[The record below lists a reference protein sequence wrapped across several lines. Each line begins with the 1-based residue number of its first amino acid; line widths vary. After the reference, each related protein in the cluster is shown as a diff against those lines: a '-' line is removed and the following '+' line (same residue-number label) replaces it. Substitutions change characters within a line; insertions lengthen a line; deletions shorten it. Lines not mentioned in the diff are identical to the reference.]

1 MSKENKSGNYVFFVG
16 VFGLLLG
23 STILFLP
30 LLRTFLSGEVV
41 SVYSYALINFL
52 SYLFITSTFIELLFI
67 QLIRLGGN
75 PVVFTLVA
83 VSTALLALSVDY
95 LIGYTF
101 SKSFLTKFVSE
112 RKIKK
117 YQARIEKY
125 GDPVIFVFNVF
136 PLASPL
142 LTLVAGLLRYNKKR
156 IFFFSFLGLSIKY
169 TSIAIFLT
177 FFL

>member
-1 MSKENKSGNYVFFVG
+1 MNKEHESGKYVVFVG
-16 VFGLLLG
+16 FLGVLLG

-41 SVYSYALINFL
+41 SVYTYALINFF
-52 SYLFITSTFIELLFI
+52 SYLFFTSTFIELLFI
-67 QLIRLGGN
+67 QLVRLGGN

-95 LIGYTF
+95 LIGYAF
-101 SKSFLTKFVSE
+101 SRSFLTRFVSE
-112 RKIKK
+112 KKIIK
-117 YQARIEKY
+117 YQSRIEKY

-142 LTLVAGLLRYNKKR
+142 LTLVAGILRYNKRR
-156 IFFFSFLGLSIKY
+156 IFFYSFLGLSIKY
-169 TSIAIFLT
+169 SSIAIFLT
-177 FFL
+177 FFV